1 MCTTDVVHT
10 SWSSV
15 FATGTASAFLAIGDT
30 PEKPH
35 VRVYVGDVNAEVN
48 YTKYQ
53 VDDYYRPNLWVVQF
67 RAHGKGPVRVE
78 TRLRVEA
85 YLLINFGVGK
95 PMYLKAIT
103 LPYFA
108 GRGETRPWEIGL
120 GSEGDIVVCTV
131 GKYAARGEV
140 FYNGSWRPASVSTG
154 WYSSVVSGRGSGVR
168 LY

>member
-1 MCTTDVVHT
+1 M
-10 SWSSV
+10 
-15 FATGTASAFLAIGDT
+15 AIGDT
-30 PEKPH
+30 PEKPP

-53 VDDYYRPNLWVVQF
+53 VDDSYQPNLWVFQF

-78 TRLRVEA
+78 TRLRVET

-108 GRGETRPWEIGL
+108 GRGETRPWEIRL

-131 GKYAARGEV
+131 GKYAGGGRFCNKTYGGQSRSPPAGTARWCLAAVAALG
-140 FYNGSWRPASVSTG
+140 FTG
-154 WYSSVVSGRGSGVR
+154 ATGPSPPSRWPTSDGAKGA
-168 LY
+168 